1 MFITTNKEKIEI
13 SNQSKNPWKNGFTP
27 TLFKFLI
34 DKLAPI
40 KNRVICNPFLARNFI
55 SVKVSEYCGKEELIY
70 IATKKN
76 KIK

>member
-1 MFITTNKEKIEI
+1 MNTVI
-13 SNQSKNPWKNGFTP
+13 SHSTILTLC
-27 TLFKFLI
+27 TLFKFSI

-40 KNRVICNPFLARNFI
+40 KNRVICNPFLARYFI

-76 KIK
+76 RIK